1 MIHASIQW
9 GGDTWEVAIALDNS
23 ATITSSRFQ
32 RQGTFCGDLLHDFTG
47 RNFVPEQV
55 LGLLGQALGE
65 QASAVSRER
74 GWPSK
79 CIRCGAVLDTD
90 EGAQTGVC
98 PDCWTWEDGAVS
110 DE

>member
-32 RQGTFCGDLLHDFTG
+32 RQGTFCGELLHDFTG

-55 LGLLGQALGE
+55 LGLPGQALGE
-65 QASAVSRER
+65 QASAVSLRAWVAAQVHPLWRGAGHGRGSPDGRLPGLLDLGRRGGER
-74 GWPSK
+74 
-79 CIRCGAVLDTD
+79 
-90 EGAQTGVC
+90 
-98 PDCWTWEDGAVS
+98 
-110 DE
+110 